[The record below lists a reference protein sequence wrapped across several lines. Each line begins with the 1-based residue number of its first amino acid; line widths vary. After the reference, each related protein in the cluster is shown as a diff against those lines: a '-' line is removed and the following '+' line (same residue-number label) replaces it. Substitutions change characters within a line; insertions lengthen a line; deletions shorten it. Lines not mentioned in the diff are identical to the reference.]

1 MCFRRNPIP
10 TQDYRFEENMAE
22 GGIRDCGGIPDPDS
36 LVISGVID
44 GVKQSFI
51 DNGVSLDVLEKLEQ
65 LWVSKLTANPN
76 AGMSLKDLTLP
87 PAPSPA
93 KKRGRKKKSEEVP
106 ESKNEDIEEEL
117 EDCSVKAEIPSDII
131 TLSSGDETTEE
142 KPKVHIC
149 NNKSRI

>member
-1 MCFRRNPIP
+1 
-10 TQDYRFEENMAE
+10 MAE

-76 AGMSLKDLTLP
+76 AGMSLRDITLP
-87 PAPSPA
+87 PAPSPV
-93 KKRGRKKKSEEVP
+93 KKSGRKKKAER
-106 ESKNEDIEEEL
+106 
-117 EDCSVKAEIPSDII
+117 KAGMLH
-131 TLSSGDETTEE
+131 TRQ
-142 KPKVHIC
+142 KPKQCSQKSNETWQCLLCLNTQESFSINISDTGHVCSMFSHRL
-149 NNKSRI
+149 NNQTPRTLGHGMAA

>member
-1 MCFRRNPIP
+1 
-10 TQDYRFEENMAE
+10 MAE

-76 AGMSLKDLTLP
+76 AGMSLRDITLP
-87 PAPSPA
+87 PAPSPV
-93 KKRGRKKKSEEVP
+93 KKSGRKKLKR
-106 ESKNEDIEEEL
+106 
-117 EDCSVKAEIPSDII
+117 
-131 TLSSGDETTEE
+131 SSCD
-142 KPKVHIC
+142 
-149 NNKSRI
+149 NNKNYSR